1 MWSRILNTA
10 RNAGTIS
17 PRKTNTHTK
26 MAKDTE
32 AKEEDFEE
40 FESDEDDDLQDSG
53 ADLDY

>member
-1 MWSRILNTA
+1 
-10 RNAGTIS
+10 
-17 PRKTNTHTK
+17 